1 MYQDYFGSVDT
12 DAGLATIL
20 SRFDS
25 QYIIDVVQDSLKMR
39 FRPFNLPMPNMVQIL
54 ERQFEIM
61 YQMSPD
67 YKEKIDQCKID
78 TYREIINIICN
89 FYNLT
94 YSEEVQSMDMQ
105 SLHSFAYILY
115 DMFISRFT
123 EHMINFF
130 AGYIVRNVDDIIAML
145 DSNPNTIRIKDN
157 TMYQSKQFTDQK
169 WILIH
174 QNVNN
179 ILYSMTAYDITIDQM
194 IKYFAPDPN
203 MADWINSLI
212 IDNGNIY
219 KNHYCIY
226 ILNESTASNVFTEV
240 KFALQR
246 NTQEQVY
253 IGEF

>member
-25 QYIIDVVQDSLKMR
+25 QYIVDVVSDSLKMR
-39 FRPFNLPMPNMVQIL
+39 FRPFNLPMPNMVQII
-54 ERQFEIM
+54 ERNFQIVYE
-61 YQMSPD
+61 MSPD

-78 TYREIINIICN
+78 TYREFINIICN

-94 YSEEVQSMDMQ
+94 YSEEIASMDMA
-105 SLHSFAYILY
+105 SLHSFSYMLY
-115 DMFISRFT
+115 DVFVSRFT
-123 EHMINFF
+123 EHMIEFF
-130 AGYIVRNVDDIIAML
+130 SNYIVKNVDEIIAML

-157 TMYQSKQFTDQK
+157 TMYQSKQFTDSK

-179 ILYSMTAYDITIDQM
+179 ILYNMTAYDITLEDM
-194 IKYFAPDPN
+194 VKYFIPDPN
-203 MADWINSLI
+203 LADWFLNLVV
-212 IDNGNIY
+212 DNGNIY

-226 ILNESTASNVFTEV
+226 IANESTAASVFTEV

-246 NTQEQVY
+246 KTQEQVY

>member
-25 QYIIDVVQDSLKMR
+25 QYIVDVVTDSLKMR
-39 FRPFNLPMPNMVQIL
+39 FRPFNLPMPNMVQII
-54 ERQFEIM
+54 ERNFQLVYE
-61 YQMSPD
+61 MSPD

-78 TYREIINIICN
+78 TYREFINIICN

-94 YSEEVQSMDMQ
+94 YSEEIASMDMAT
-105 SLHSFAYILY
+105 LHSFAYMLY
-115 DMFISRFT
+115 DTFISRFT
-123 EHMINFF
+123 EHMVDFF
-130 AGYIVRNVDDIIAML
+130 SGYIIQNVDSIIAML

-157 TMYQSKQFTDQK
+157 TMYQSKQFNDPK

-179 ILYSMTAYDITIDQM
+179 ILYSMTSFDITLADM
-194 IKYFAPDPN
+194 IRYFIPDPN
-203 MADWINSLI
+203 MSEWFSGLI
-212 IDNGNIY
+212 ADNGNIY

-226 ILNESTASNVFTEV
+226 IANETTAPSVFTEV

-246 NTQEQVY
+246 KTQEQVY